1 MLPIP
6 TPDRPTRCPNAD
18 CAQELEGQEK
28 FCPSCG
34 ARIEASGLRPSKLLK
49 EPQELQAQ
57 NISCKDCAFFR
68 EARPIS
74 DLLVR
79 GGGSQVSQAITKIKE
94 DETKQKIAEAKQ
106 KVELIKVQRKEW
118 GFRPIMS
125 DYCTAKAKS
134 QVFEI
139 CELKNKDGDCADYQ
153 KMHIDYSRTCIS
165 CIHEVFV
172 NPQKNFDVL
181 KGIHDPKIHHGM
193 MEGIQA

>member
-1 MLPIP
+1 MTNNTNCPECGAMIELSSKFCSECGAKLPIP

-57 NISCKDCAFFR
+57 NVSCKDCAFFR

-79 GGGSQVSQAITKIKE
+79 GGGVA
-94 DETKQKIAEAKQ
+94 
-106 KVELIKVQRKEW
+106 
-118 GFRPIMS
+118 GFPS
-125 DYCTAKAKS
+125 Y
-134 QVFEI
+134 
-139 CELKNKDGDCADYQ
+139 NKD
-153 KMHIDYSRTCIS
+153 
-165 CIHEVFV
+165 
-172 NPQKNFDVL
+172 
-181 KGIHDPKIHHGM
+181 
-193 MEGIQA
+193 